1 MGIMKYIDTL
11 IRGIRTRN
19 ELNDLIE
26 DMSTLSMKSLSAY
39 AEAFYNYACIS
50 INDPKSLLN
59 DEILKYYKKIGY
71 IEDDEIISIM
81 DIVEHAMR
89 RE

>member
-1 MGIMKYIDTL
+1 MSIMKYVDTL
-11 IRGIRTRN
+11 IKGIRTKN
-19 ELNDLIE
+19 ELKDLLE
-26 DMSTLSMKSLSAY
+26 DMSSLSMKTLSAY
-39 AEAFYNYACIS
+39 AEAFYNYACITL
-50 INDPKSLLN
+50 NDPKSLLN